1 MIPKKIHQI
10 WLGPNRPTKWMDT
23 WKELNLAWKYCL
35 WTEENLTLSDKVKE
49 CPSNAGKSDILRYQ
63 VLHDFGGVYVDADS
77 ECIRPLDDDLLDN
90 EAFCTWENEWLR
102 PGLMTGAFLGSVK
115 GSNLTAELLKEID
128 NTSMNFHPAEAW
140 SKIGPLLL
148 TKTICRLQFPITIFP
163 SHYFQPKHYMGLE
176 YKGKGRVYANH
187 FWQTTDILKGK

>member
-1 MIPKKIHQI
+1 MIPKTIHQI
-10 WLGPNRPTKWMDT
+10 WLGDNRPIKWMDT
-23 WKELNLAWKYCL
+23 WKDLNPSWEYKL
-35 WTEENLTLSDKVKE
+35 WTELPRQFDTL
-49 CPSNAGKSDILRYQ
+49 PSFAAKSDAFRYKILN
-63 VLHDFGGVYVDADS
+63 DFGGVYVDADS

-115 GSNLTAELLKEID
+115 GSLLMRELLKEID
-128 NTSMNFHPAEAW
+128 NTDSNFHPAEAW
-140 SKIGPLLL
+140 EKVGPMLL

-187 FWQTTDILKGK
+187 FWHTTGILKGN